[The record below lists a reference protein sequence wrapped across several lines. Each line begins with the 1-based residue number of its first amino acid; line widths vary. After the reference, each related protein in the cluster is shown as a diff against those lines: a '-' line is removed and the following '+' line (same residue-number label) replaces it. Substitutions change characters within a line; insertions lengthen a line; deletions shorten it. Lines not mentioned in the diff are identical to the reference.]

1 MKRGFLGR
9 VIGAGC
15 AACCLAMSFTGCGSS
30 DSSSSEAAGTAAAP
44 GQTSAAEI
52 TPPSEEGKIVL
63 TDSKTGRDGDYDYE
77 LWKDKGDTKMII
89 GEGGNFYCEWQNINN
104 ALFRR
109 GNKISGTKT
118 YKDLGDTTIEYGV
131 DYQPD
136 GNSYLCVYGWTKDPL
151 IEYYIVESWGNW
163 RPPGQADIMG
173 TVTVDGGTYDIYRS
187 TRYEQ
192 PSIEGTKTFDQYW
205 SVRKEKPVPKEGTK
219 LEGTISV
226 SKHFQAWEEC
236 GLEMGSM
243 YEVAFNVEGYQSKGK
258 ADIYKNV
265 LTFGDSYT
273 PDPDLEIRTV
283 IAKDFFK
290 NDFESDIGNW
300 QARGDSVSVSR
311 SKDKA
316 KDGSGSLEVKGR
328 KENWHGAS
336 ISLDKSTY
344 KPGSSFSFKADVMQE
359 SGKAANMKMTLQYND
374 TNGQP
379 QYSEITSA
387 DAESGEWITLEN
399 PSYQIPEGADGM
411 ILYIE
416 SPDSLCDF
424 YVDNAEAAKGSDS
437 GSGDKKGGSDANIGG
452 DPVALT
458 LTADTSWIDP
468 SKPMVAIAFDDGA
481 SATKKGDPAY
491 RIIDTMAD
499 NGFHATFFY
508 VGNWIKTEE
517 QVKYAY
523 EKGMEIANHTM
534 THPYLSKMTPE
545 KIREE
550 FDKTNEK
557 LKGIIGAEP
566 SHLMRLPYLD
576 CNDTVKKTLNDV
588 GLISCSIDTLDWN
601 KGTTEKIVDKL
612 KKAKENGS
620 LENAIV
626 LCHENYEATAA
637 AMEEIVPWLKAE
649 GWQVVTISELFTV
662 KNKTMMGGTVYTKLS

>member
-300 QARGDSVSVSR
+300 QARGDSVSVSQ

-379 QYSEITSA
+379 QYSEVTSA

-424 YVDNAEAAKGSDS
+424 YVDNAEAAKGSDP

>member
-300 QARGDSVSVSR
+300 QARGDSVSVSQ

-379 QYSEITSA
+379 QYSEVTSA
-387 DAESGEWITLEN
+387 DAESGKWITLEN

-424 YVDNAEAAKGSDS
+424 YVDNAEAAKGSDP

>member
-63 TDSKTGRDGDYDYE
+63 TDCKTGRDGDYDYE

-300 QARGDSVSVSR
+300 QARGDSVSVSQ

-379 QYSEITSA
+379 QYSEVTSA

-424 YVDNAEAAKGSDS
+424 YVDNAEAAKGSDP

-601 KGTTEKIVDKL
+601 KGTTDKIVDKL